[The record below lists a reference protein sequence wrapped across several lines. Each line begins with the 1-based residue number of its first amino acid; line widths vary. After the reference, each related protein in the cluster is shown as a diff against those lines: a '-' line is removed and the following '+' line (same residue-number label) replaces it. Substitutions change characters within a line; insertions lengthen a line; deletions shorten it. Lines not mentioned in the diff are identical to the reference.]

1 MNTNKLVELE
11 AKNFIMNSSNLIKQ
25 YESQI
30 YNQQFIIFILSL
42 TTLASWLSLIYL
54 IYFSSVSVKKQEQ
67 LQTET

>member
-11 AKNFIMNSSNLIKQ
+11 ANNFIMNSSNLIKQ

>member
-1 MNTNKLVELE
+1 MYTNKLVELE

>member
-11 AKNFIMNSSNLIKQ
+11 ANNFIMNSSNLIKQ

-30 YNQQFIIFILSL
+30 STQQFIIFILSL
-42 TTLASWLSLIYL
+42 TTLASLLSLIYL